1 MTILFMIFKI
11 NDINE
16 ENKRN
21 IRSNAAQMLSS
32 VWLSLLKIMM
42 MMKHN
47 ANCSNHLVLRKKDEL
62 KLTIVASIYDH
73 WLMFVDSMMQ
83 IKERNWM
90 IMSAVAKITINK
102 WMEVLWWWRWWCW
115 LVTSVSLMMVCR
127 RKLNDD
133 DQKKKLNYWWWL
145 CRWW

>member
-42 MMKHN
+42 MKHN
-47 ANCSNHLVLRKKDEL
+47 ANCSNHLVLRKKRWAQAD
-62 KLTIVASIYDH
+62 
-73 WLMFVDSMMQ
+73 DSC
-83 IKERNWM
+83 INIWSLINVCGFDDAKKKERNWM
-90 IMSAVAKITINK
+90 IMSAVDKITINK

-115 LVTSVSLMMVCR
+115 LVTSVWLTMVCR